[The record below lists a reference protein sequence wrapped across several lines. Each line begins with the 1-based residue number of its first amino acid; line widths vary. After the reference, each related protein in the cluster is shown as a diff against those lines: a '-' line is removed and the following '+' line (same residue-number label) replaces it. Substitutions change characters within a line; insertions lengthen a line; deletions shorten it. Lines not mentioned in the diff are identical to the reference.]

1 MIKSKTRAI
10 PQSNAIS
17 FKSLNSSCPYQL
29 LQTHSSLTNVQ
40 HSYIP
45 EDFHVVRTHCDL
57 IKKIV
62 LIDPSNMPTKKLE
75 VIECEILELFK
86 KALDSAS
93 LGHDEITN
101 IICPLRLWDC
111 STNTN
116 N

>member
-1 MIKSKTRAI
+1 
-10 PQSNAIS
+10 
-17 FKSLNSSCPYQL
+17 
-29 LQTHSSLTNVQ
+29 
-40 HSYIP
+40 
-45 EDFHVVRTHCDL
+45 
-57 IKKIV
+57 
-62 LIDPSNMPTKKLE
+62 MPTKKLE